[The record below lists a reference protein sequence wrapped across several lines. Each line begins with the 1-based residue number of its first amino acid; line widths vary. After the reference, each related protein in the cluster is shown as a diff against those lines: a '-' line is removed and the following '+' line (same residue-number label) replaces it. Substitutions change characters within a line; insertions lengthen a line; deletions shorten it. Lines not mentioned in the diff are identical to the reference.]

1 MHKLFISCDWG
12 TSSFRLRIVDALKG
26 SILCEIFTQQGIAA
40 TFASWKEQQNADR
53 FLFYRSYLETQIT
66 ALEKNYGNSLKNI
79 PIIIAGM
86 ASSAIGMKELPYKEI
101 PFNIKAQNLAIET
114 TPATTSFLH
123 EIILISGV
131 CSSND
136 VMRGEETIIA
146 GCEIN
151 TTNKKQLLILPG
163 THSKHV
169 LVKNKALTSFKTYM
183 TGELFELIST
193 KSILSASVEKY
204 KGSIKE
210 NEAFIQG
217 VKDAT
222 TSSLLNNIFHVR
234 TNAIFSRMNKEDNYA
249 YLSGLMIGEELKHIS
264 KENINTVTV
273 VSSGS
278 LLKLYYKALQ
288 SLNIKYPLHIIDADQ
303 ALIKAQISL
312 FNIHY

>member
-26 SILCEIFTQQGIAA
+26 KILSEVFTQQGISA

-53 FLFYRSYLETQIT
+53 FLFYRSYLETQINT
-66 ALEKNYGNSLKNI
+66 LEKNYGNSLKNI

-86 ASSAIGMKELPYKEI
+86 ASSAIGMKELPYKQI
-101 PFNIKAQNLAIET
+101 PFTIEAQNLAIET
-114 TPATTSFLH
+114 IPATTSFPH
-123 EIILISGV
+123 KIILISGV
-131 CSSND
+131 CSAND
-136 VMRGEETIIA
+136 AMRGEETIIA
-146 GCEIN
+146 GCELNAIW
-151 TTNKKQLLILPG
+151 KKQLFILPG

-169 LVKNKALTSFKTYM
+169 IAEGGILTGFKTFM

-204 KGSIKE
+204 KGLVEE

-217 VKDAT
+217 VKDAGA
-222 TSSLLNNIFHVR
+222 SSLLNNIFHVR
-234 TNAIFSRMNKEDNYA
+234 TNAIFNRMNKEDNYA
-249 YLSGLMIGEELKHIS
+249 YLSGLLIGEELKHIPG
-264 KENINTVTV
+264 ETINAVTI

-288 SLNIKYPLHIIDADQ
+288 SLNTSYPLHIIDAGQ
-303 ALIKAQISL
+303 ALIRAQINL
-312 FNIHY
+312 FNIHS